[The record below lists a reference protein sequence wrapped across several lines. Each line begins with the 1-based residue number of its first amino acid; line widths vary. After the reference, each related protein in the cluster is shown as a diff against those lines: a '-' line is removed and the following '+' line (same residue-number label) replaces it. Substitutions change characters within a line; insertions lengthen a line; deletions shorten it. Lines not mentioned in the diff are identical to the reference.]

1 MKQDIARIQR
11 RWVLLQEWIW
21 PLDHLSREP
30 ITQKCALPHTDV
42 CWPLLIIDFVLTF
55 YCFADTYTLCSFP
68 VLFLLHQDS
77 NLDRPIAPWASL
89 PPPGLEPGSLG
100 WEPSIL
106 TSQTMADWKK
116 AKKIDSLEIFIYIL
130 ECTDEVNSRRRQVRF
145 EFRSSEH
152 ALWCY
157 DIHYVV
163 KVRELRWY
171 ALDRFCIMTRPRLE
185 PEFSGSGDRRL
196 IHWANGPSG

>member
-1 MKQDIARIQR
+1 MGVTTRMNLAIGPSIARTHNSEVR
-11 RWVLLQEWIW
+11 TSPHWRLLASAHHW
-21 PLDHLSREP
+21 LR
-30 ITQKCALPHTDV
+30 
-42 CWPLLIIDFVLTF
+42 IDFLLLRW
-55 YCFADTYTLCSFP
+55 YIYS
-68 VLFLLHQDS
+68 LFFSRSLS
-77 NLDRPIAPWASL
+77 IAPRLQPGSPDCSL
-89 PPPGLEPGSLG
+89 GITSATGTRTRVARVRAEYPNQSDYGGLE
-100 WEPSIL
+100 
-106 TSQTMADWKK
+106 K
-116 AKKIDSLEIFIYIL
+116 AKKIDSLEIFMYIL
-130 ECTDEVNSRRRQVRF
+130 ECTDEMNSRRRQVRF